1 MAATFEVTV
10 RLPGLGERN
19 VRSITG
25 CRRLHL
31 DSTVHGFEID
41 ATDAARAPHQDFPQ
55 LGQGVT
61 PTERI
66 ALIDS
71 SSSFGAFGADAEGV
85 RCSRSGGA

>member
-10 RLPGLGERN
+10 GLLGLGEWERPIN
-19 VRSITG
+19 HGAQAV
-25 CRRLHL
+25 HL
-31 DSTVHGFEID
+31 DGTVHGLEN
-41 ATDAARAPHQDFPQ
+41 RRYRRCCAPHRDFPQ

-61 PTERI
+61 PTERK

-85 RCSRSGGA
+85 RCGRSGGA